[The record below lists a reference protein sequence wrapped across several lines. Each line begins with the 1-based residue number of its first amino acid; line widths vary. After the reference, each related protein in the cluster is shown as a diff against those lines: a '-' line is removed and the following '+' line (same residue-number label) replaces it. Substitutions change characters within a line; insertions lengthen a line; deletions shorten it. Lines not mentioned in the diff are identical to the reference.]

1 MFTRKRDEI
10 DDEIPMWV
18 WFLILPGV
26 VIVTALLLRRLRSQM
41 QLPQAQP
48 EDAQEFRLEA
58 SRRNMP
64 QTAER
69 TRFEAEAEDTGEIA
83 GPVNRMSTV
92 EAGQSSADIAEMKSS
107 TIREEAEVAHTASN
121 KAGPG
126 DDLKVIEGVGPR
138 IEAIL
143 KQAGINTFK
152 ELAGTSVERL
162 YQVLHEADLRLADP
176 NTWPEQARLAA
187 NENWDFLKA
196 LQDRTKAGRRFIED

>member
-1 MFTRKRDEI
+1 MFTRNRDEM
-10 DDEIPMWV
+10 DEEIPMWV

-83 GPVNRMSTV
+83 GPVNRISTV

-138 IEAIL
+138 IETIL

-152 ELAGTSVERL
+152 ELAGTSVEWL
-162 YQVLHEADLRLADP
+162 YQVLHEADLHLADP

-196 LQDRTKAGRRFIED
+196 LQDRTKAGRRSIED